1 MLCLSGAGRC
11 RVSPESQ
18 CCSGAL
24 ISGNFPQ
31 VPRSEENPAF
41 FFIRD
46 KVTADKAFDVGRQER
61 ADDALPHFEA
71 PCCSATLENSFHV
84 LIARHMMSPSM
95 KGEARPGIQKKKKK
109 RTKRSHFCTPGCVPP
124 VTICYVMLH
133 PAPRSRL
140 PRATSLQQGA

>member
-1 MLCLSGAGRC
+1 MRKIL
-11 RVSPESQ
+11 P
-18 CCSGAL
+18 
-24 ISGNFPQ
+24 
-31 VPRSEENPAF
+31 F

-95 KGEARPGIQKKKKK
+95 KGEARPGIPKKKKK
-109 RTKRSHFCTPGCVPP
+109 NKKESF
-124 VTICYVMLH
+124 LH
-133 PAPRSRL
+133 PWLCAACHHMLRDASSCPALAAAESNLSATRGINKEQ
-140 PRATSLQQGA
+140 RAS